1 MEKFKKFTAF
11 AAALCICL
19 SFAACGSSD
28 KDDDDDEKTSSV
40 SSEDK
45 QKEME
50 DMAAQA
56 DAEMQGK
63 TASSAETS
71 SADESSSE
79 AEPVVDTLNY
89 NDPQLLFA
97 DPSNIEKSEL
107 YGYYA
112 ELKKAYDSSFRARIV
127 QSQAALRGESD
138 NGKDITAAN
147 DGKLYFTVTN
157 PDAEHPEYNG
167 YYATKLMCFDPANP
181 DKGAVEVYKPEGYIK
196 DWCVADGNIYLFFNN
211 CWIEKYDANGKMTNI
226 NLADDSGMIGLQAVG
241 VFKNGMCA
249 VISHD
254 KQLLVDSDLKN
265 VTELP
270 PVEVEAAH
278 GNTEQK
284 EGSFILTY
292 ENKLVATVDNEFYCY
307 DLDSGSWSKLADSE
321 RSWDRYSPD
330 VVYDNFRVTEAG
342 IYKVDDGSLV
352 SSRKLGKYLGG
363 LTDIQLSDGAWVRTL
378 VPGTSEFDLA
388 NSEPMGSESATFDHI
403 RMLTDEYYALIDE
416 YGIFLRTYIDGE
428 DESKE
433 IPVYSFK

>member
-1 MEKFKKFTAF
+1 MEKFKKLTAF
-11 AAALCICL
+11 VAALCICL
-19 SFAACGSSD
+19 SFAACGGSD
-28 KDDDDDEKTSSV
+28 KDEEDEDEKTSSV
-40 SSEDK
+40 SAEDK

-50 DMAAQA
+50 DKAAEA
-56 DAEMQGK
+56 DAEMQGD
-63 TASSAETS
+63 TTTSA
-71 SADESSSE
+71 ADSSE
-79 AEPVVDTLNY
+79 TESVEETLNY
-89 NDPQLLFA
+89 NDPQLVFGDLN
-97 DPSNIEKSEL
+97 NIGKSEA

-112 ELKKAYDSSFRARIV
+112 DLKNAYDNSFRAPIIDAA
-127 QSQAALRGESD
+127 AALNGEAY

-157 PDAEHPEYNG
+157 PDAEHPEYN
-167 YYATKLMCFDPANP
+167 YFATKLMCFDPADP
-181 DKGAVEVYKPEGYIK
+181 DKGAVEVCKPEGYITQ
-196 DWCVADGNIYLFFNN
+196 WCVADGNIYLFFNN
-211 CWIEKYDANGKMTNI
+211 CWIEKYTPDGNMTNI
-226 NLADDSGMIGLQAVG
+226 NLANDNDASGMLALG

-249 VISHD
+249 VD
-254 KQLLVDSDLKN
+254 YNGKYWLVDADLKN
-265 VTELP
+265 KTELP
-270 PVEVEAAH
+270 LIDVDAAH

-284 EGSFILTY
+284 EGNFIMTY
-292 ENKLVATVDNEFYCY
+292 ENKLVAEVDNEFYCY

-321 RSWDRYSPD
+321 RSWDRYGSD

-352 SSRKLGKYLGG
+352 SSRQFGKYLGG